1 MTKETKLT
9 AEQMKA
15 LAPYERH
22 FRQAIEAA
30 WCSYPGQ
37 EGIRIMLDAW
47 ASITGRRYGYKPC
60 CSNCLLNLVR
70 DMGTIY
76 FEQKRVLEEE
86 AKKAAAEETPAK
98 ADSVAVEQAEAPKAG
113 SKPSEGKATA
123 KPKRKAKK

>member
-22 FRQAIEAA
+22 FRQAIEAS

-37 EGIRIMLDAW
+37 DGIRIMLDAW

-86 AKKAAAEETPAK
+86 AKKAPETSEDEAKQTEAVKVAPAK
-98 ADSVAVEQAEAPKAG
+98 KKA
-113 SKPSEGKATA
+113 A
-123 KPKRKAKK
+123 KTKK